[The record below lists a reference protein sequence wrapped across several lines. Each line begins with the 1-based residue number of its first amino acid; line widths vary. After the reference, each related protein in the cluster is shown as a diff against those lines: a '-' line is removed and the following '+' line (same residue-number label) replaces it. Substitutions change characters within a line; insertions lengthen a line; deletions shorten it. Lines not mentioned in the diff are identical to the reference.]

1 VEYEVSLIGNDG
13 VGTQAPV
20 AGEAD
25 LTLVRGSAAAR
36 AALRNRGVRRFMVRG
51 ASAAV
56 KTRDAGWLVVDAK
69 TLTAVVFGSNLPTN
83 DGTLSR
89 MQADQ
94 ALAAYAKAN
103 ARVAESLL
111 VIGAWEAAA

>member
-1 VEYEVSLIGNDG
+1 
-13 VGTQAPV
+13 
-20 AGEAD
+20 
-25 LTLVRGSAAAR
+25 
-36 AALRNRGVRRFMVRG
+36 
-51 ASAAV
+51 
-56 KTRDAGWLVVDAK
+56 
-69 TLTAVVFGSNLPTN
+69 
-83 DGTLSR
+83 